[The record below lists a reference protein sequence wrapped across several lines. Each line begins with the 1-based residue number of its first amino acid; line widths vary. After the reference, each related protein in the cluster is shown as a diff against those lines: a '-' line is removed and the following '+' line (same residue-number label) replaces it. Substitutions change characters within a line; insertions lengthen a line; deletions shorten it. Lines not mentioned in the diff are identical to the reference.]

1 MKALDQSYKV
11 KYTLSQALAIHTFTM
26 AFIDLRKVNEYDCA
40 GKLVKASILA
50 VQRRLRRQ
58 LATHRKAYTINL
70 PAHEALAICVAAQ
83 VQSMPGVYE
92 RVVLAE
98 LVTKIQT
105 FYA

>member
-1 MKALDQSYKV
+1 MNSLQDNFKV

-50 VQRRLRRQ
+50 VQKRLRRQ
-58 LATHRKAYTINL
+58 LATHRKAYNINL

-83 VQSMPGVYE
+83 VQTMPGVYE

-98 LVTKIQT
+98 LVTNIQK
-105 FYA
+105 FYL